1 MITSVLVGL
10 VGGAVLAA
18 VYVGAFHVIIENIR
32 GHALPWLVM
41 AAAAGLALLV
51 AGWGVARVAML
62 R

>member
-10 VGGAVLAA
+10 VGGAFLAA